1 MEGEYSGSRSSNTQL
16 LAELEAL
23 SENLYQKPQGNRR
36 TASLALPRSSVPS
49 LVTSSD
55 EVSTSRPEDL
65 ITVSKPRSRRL
76 SLSPWRSRPKLEVEE
91 EPLNVSQSI
100 SIKKPEESP
109 SSSLKEEKKSL
120 WNWKPIRGLYRI
132 GMQKLSCLLSVEVVA
147 AQNLP
152 ASMNGLRL
160 GVCVRKKETKDGAVQ
175 TMPCRVSQGSAD
187 FEETLFIKCH
197 VYYSSANGKGSPAK
211 FEARPFLVYLFAV
224 DAKELEFGR
233 HAVDLSELIQ
243 ESVEKLSGEG
253 ARVRQWDMSWGLS
266 GKAKGGELVLKLGFQ
281 IMEKDGGAG
290 IYSKQGEFGIKPS
303 SKTKNFSGSFGRKQS
318 KTSFSVPSPM
328 MTSRS
333 QAWTPA
339 TGAESGSDLQGIEH
353 LNLDEPEEKPGQ
365 KTEQTEQIIEDDPE
379 PDFEVVEKGD
389 DQEPDFEVV
398 DKGVEFD
405 DDMET
410 EKSEGTIGE
419 RSVEMKD
426 QHVNVDDPRHIMRL
440 TELDSIAK
448 QIKAL
453 ESMMKDDSNK
463 GEGET
468 DSQRLDDEEQTV
480 TKEFLQLLEEEE
492 TDELKFYQ
500 HKMEISEMRSSE
512 SVDGESEN
520 YLSDLGKGIGCVVQT
535 RDGGYLVSMNPFDT
549 VVMRKDNPKLV
560 MQISK
565 QIVVLPEAG
574 STTGF
579 ELFHRMAG
587 LGEEL
592 DSKISSLMAIDE
604 LMGKTGEQV
613 AFEGIASAIIQG
625 RNKERA
631 NTSAARTV
639 AAVKTMANAT
649 NSGRRERIMTGI
661 WNVEENPL
669 TSAEEVLAVSLQKLE
684 EMVMEGLKIQA
695 DMTEED
701 APFVVS
707 AAKGQRN
714 PLESTI
720 PLDEWLKENRTQKKL
735 TVLATVQLRDP
746 TRRYEAVGGTVVVVV
761 QAEEEEK
768 GLKVGS
774 LHVGGVK
781 RNAAEKQRLTA
792 AQWLVEY
799 GFGKKGKKNKSNV
812 KRNEKEEEEEELL
825 WSLSSRVMADMWLKS
840 IRNPD
845 VKLVS

>member
-1 MEGEYSGSRSSNTQL
+1 MAGEYSGSRSSNTQL

-23 SENLYQKPQGNRR
+23 SENLYQKSQGNRR

-49 LVTSSD
+49 VVSD
-55 EVSTSRPEDL
+55 EAGTARVEDL
-65 ITVSKPRSRRL
+65 TVSKPRSRRL
-76 SLSPWRSRPKLEVEE
+76 SLSPWRSRPKLEAEE
-91 EPLNVSQSI
+91 EENVTQI
-100 SIKKPEESP
+100 KSIKKPEES
-109 SSSLKEEKKSL
+109 SSSAKEEKKGI
-120 WNWKPIRGLYRI
+120 WNWKPIRGLVRI

-187 FEETLFIKCH
+187 FEETLFVKCH
-197 VYYSSANGKGSPAK
+197 VYYSPANGKGAPAK
-211 FEARPFLVYLFAV
+211 FEPRPFSVYLFAV
-224 DAKELEFGR
+224 DAKELDFGK
-233 HAVDLSELIQ
+233 HTVDLTELIQ
-243 ESVEKLSGEG
+243 ESVEKMSYEG

-266 GKAKGGELVLKLGFQ
+266 GKAKGGELVLRLGFQ

-290 IYSKQGEFGIKPS
+290 IYSKQGELGIKPS
-303 SKTKNFSGSFGRKQS
+303 SKPNNFAGSFGRKQS
-318 KTSFSVPSPM
+318 KTSFSVPSPK

-333 QAWTPA
+333 VAWTPV
-339 TGAESGSDLQGIEH
+339 SGTEPASDLQKIEH
-353 LNLDEPEEKPGQ
+353 LNLDEPEEKPVK
-365 KTEQTEQIIEDDPE
+365 KTEETEERDEDDQE
-379 PDFEVVEKGD
+379 PDFEVVDKGE

-410 EKSEGTIGE
+410 EKSDGTVGE
-419 RSVEMKD
+419 KPVEIKKE
-426 QHVNVDDPRHIMRL
+426 QHDNVDDPRHIMRL

-453 ESMMKDDSNK
+453 ESMMKDESN
-463 GEGET
+463 GEAEGET
-468 DSQRLDDEEQTV
+468 DSQRLDEEEQTV
-480 TKEFLQLLEEEE
+480 TKEFLQLLEDEE
-492 TDELKFYQ
+492 TENLKFYQ
-500 HKMEISEMRSSE
+500 HKMEISELHSSE
-512 SVDGESEN
+512 SVDEESEN
-520 YLSDLGKGIGCVVQT
+520 YVSDLGKGIGCVVQT

-549 VVMRKDNPKLV
+549 VVLRKDTPKLV

-574 STTGF
+574 AATGF
-579 ELFHRMAG
+579 ELFHRMAN

-592 DSKISSLMAIDE
+592 NSKISSLMAIDE

-639 AAVKTMANAT
+639 AAVKTMANAMH
-649 NSGRRERIMTGI
+649 SGRRERIMTGI
-661 WNVEENPL
+661 WNVEETPL

-684 EMVMEGLKIQA
+684 EMVIEGLKIQA
-695 DMTEED
+695 DMVEDD
-701 APFVVS
+701 APFEVS

-714 PLESTI
+714 PLEFTI
-720 PLDEWLKENRTQKKL
+720 PLDEWLKENHKQKTL
-735 TVLATVQLRDP
+735 TVMATVQLRDP
-746 TRRYEAVGGTVVVVV
+746 TRRYEAVGGTVVVAV

-781 RNAAEKQRLTA
+781 KNATEKRRLTA

-799 GFGKKGKKNKSNV
+799 GMGKKGKKKSNV
-812 KRNEKEEEEEELL
+812 KRKEKEEGEEELL

-845 VKLVS
+845 VKLHS

>member
-1 MEGEYSGSRSSNTQL
+1 MAAEYSGSQSSNTQL

-23 SENLYQKPQGNRR
+23 SETLYQKPQVSTGRR

-49 LVTSSD
+49 LVTSAD
-55 EVSTSRPEDL
+55 EVSTVQAVGVSVSRPR
-65 ITVSKPRSRRL
+65 TRRL
-76 SLSPWRSRPKLEVEE
+76 SLSPWRSRPKLEAEE
-91 EPLNVSQSI
+91 EETTQTQTQN
-100 SIKKPEESP
+100 KPAET
-109 SSSLKEEKKSL
+109 SSSSIGKEERKGI

-197 VYYSSANGKGSPAK
+197 VYYSPANGKGTPAK
-211 FEARPFLVYLFAV
+211 FEPRPFIVYLFAV

-233 HAVDLSELIQ
+233 NMVDLSDLIQ
-243 ESVEKLSGEG
+243 ESVEKMSYQG

-290 IYSKQGEFGIKPS
+290 IYSKQGELGMKPS
-303 SKTKNFSGSFGRKQS
+303 KNKNFTGSFGRKQS
-318 KTSFSVPSPM
+318 KTSFSVPSPK

-333 QAWTPA
+333 EAWTPM
-339 TGAESGSDLQGIEH
+339 TGADSESDLQGIEH
-353 LNLDEPEEKPGQ
+353 LNLDEHEEKPVQ
-365 KTEQTEQIIEDDPE
+365 ETKEVEQR
-379 PDFEVVEKGD
+379 GD
-389 DQEPDFEVV
+389 EDQEPDFEVV

-405 DDMET
+405 DDLET
-410 EKSEGTIGE
+410 EKSDDGIIGT
-419 RSVEMKD
+419 VEEVAVEKKEQ
-426 QHVNVDDPRHIMRL
+426 QHVNDPKHMVRL
-440 TELDSIAK
+440 SELDSIAK
-448 QIKAL
+448 QIKEL
-453 ESMMKDDSNK
+453 ESMMKDESNN

-468 DSQRLDDEEQTV
+468 ESQRLDEEEQTV
-480 TKEFLQLLEEEE
+480 TKEFLQLLEDEESE
-492 TDELKFYQ
+492 TLKFYN
-500 HKMEISEMRSSE
+500 HKMEISELRSGGSADE
-512 SVDGESEN
+512 ESEN

-535 RDGGYLVSMNPFDT
+535 RDGGYLVAMNPFDT
-549 VVMRKDNPKLV
+549 VVSRKDTPKLV

-565 QIVVLPEAG
+565 QIVVLLPEAG
-574 STTGF
+574 SATGF

-587 LGEEL
+587 SGKEL
-592 DSKISSLMAIDE
+592 NSKISSLMAMDE

-613 AFEGIASAIIQG
+613 AFEGIASAIIHG

-631 NTSAARTV
+631 NTSAARTI
-639 AAVKTMANAT
+639 AAVKTMANAMS
-649 NSGRRERIMTGI
+649 NGRRERIMTGI

-669 TSAEEVLAVSLQKLE
+669 ASTEEILAVSLQKLE
-684 EMVMEGLKIQA
+684 EMVVEGLKIQA
-695 DMTEED
+695 DMVEED
-701 APFVVS
+701 CPFEVS
-707 AAKGQRN
+707 AAKGHQN

-720 PLDEWLKENRTQKKL
+720 PLDEWLKENRTQKTL
-735 TVLATVQLRDP
+735 TILATVQLRDP
-746 TRRYEAVGGTVVVVV
+746 TRRYEAVGGTLVVAV
-761 QAEEEEK
+761 QAEEEEEK
-768 GLKVGS
+768 GLKVTS

-781 RNAAEKQRLTA
+781 RNAPEKQRLTA

-799 GFGKKGKKNKSNV
+799 GMGKKKKKSSV
-812 KRNEKEEEEEELL
+812 KKKEKGVEGDEDELL

-845 VKLVS
+845 VRLHT

>member
-1 MEGEYSGSRSSNTQL
+1 MAAEYSGSRSSNTQL

-23 SENLYQKPQGNRR
+23 SENLYQKPQASVGRR
-36 TASLALPRSSVPS
+36 TNSLALPRSSVPS
-49 LVTSSD
+49 LVTCAN
-55 EVSTSRPEDL
+55 EGRVEDVT
-65 ITVSKPRSRRL
+65 IPKPRSRRL

-91 EPLNVSQSI
+91 EETVNTTRNRI
-100 SIKKPEESP
+100 NKRPEES
-109 SSSLKEEKKSL
+109 SLGSIAKEERKGI
-120 WNWKPIRGLYRI
+120 WNWKPIRGLVRI

-175 TMPCRVSQGSAD
+175 TMPCRVSQGAAD

-197 VYYSSANGKGSPAK
+197 VYFSPANGKGAPAK

-233 HAVDLSELIQ
+233 HMVDLSELIQ
-243 ESVEKLSGEG
+243 KSVEKMSYEG

-290 IYSKQGEFGIKPS
+290 IYSKQGELGIKPS
-303 SKTKNFSGSFGRKQS
+303 SKPKNLSDSFGRKQS
-318 KTSFSVPSPM
+318 KTSFSVPSPK

-333 QAWTPA
+333 EAWTPA
-339 TGAESGSDLQGIEH
+339 TGAESASGLQGIEH
-353 LNLDEPEEKPGQ
+353 LNLDEPEEKPEQ
-365 KTEQTEQIIEDDPE
+365 KPEKTEQRDEDDQE
-379 PDFEVVEKGD
+379 TDFEVIEKGE

-405 DDMET
+405 DDIET
-410 EKSEGTIGE
+410 EKSDGTIGE
-419 RSVEMKD
+419 RSIELKE

-440 TELDSIAK
+440 TELDCIAK

-453 ESMMKDDSNK
+453 ESMMKDGSN
-463 GEGET
+463 GAEGET
-468 DSQRLDDEEQTV
+468 GSQRLDEEEQTV
-480 TKEFLQLLEEEE
+480 TKEFLQLLEDEESE
-492 TDELKFYQ
+492 SLKFYQ
-500 HKMEISEMRSSE
+500 HKMEISELRSGD
-512 SVDGESEN
+512 SVEDETEN

-535 RDGGYLVSMNPFDT
+535 RDGGYLVSMNPFDM
-549 VVMRKDNPKLV
+549 VVMRKDTPKVV

-574 STTGF
+574 SVTGF

-587 LGEEL
+587 FGKEL

-604 LMGKTGEQV
+604 LIGKTGEQV

-639 AAVKTMANAT
+639 AAVKTMANAM
-649 NSGRRERIMTGI
+649 NNGRRERIMTGI

-669 TSAEEVLAVSLQKLE
+669 TSAEEILAVSLQKLE
-684 EMVMEGLKIQA
+684 DMVIEGLKIQA
-695 DMTEED
+695 DMVED
-701 APFVVS
+701 DSPFEVF
-707 AAKGQRN
+707 AAKGQPN
-714 PLESTI
+714 PLELTI
-720 PLDEWLKENRTQKKL
+720 PLDEWLMENRTQKSL

-746 TRRYEAVGGTVVVVV
+746 TRRYEAVGGVVVVAV
-761 QAEEEEK
+761 QAEEEEN

-781 RNAAEKQRLTA
+781 RNAAERRRLTA

-799 GFGKKGKKNKSNV
+799 GMGKKGMKKSDV
-812 KRNEKEEEEEELL
+812 KRKEKEEEEVDLL

-845 VKLVS
+845 VKLHS

>member
-1 MEGEYSGSRSSNTQL
+1 MAGEYSGSRSSNTQL

-23 SENLYQKPQGNRR
+23 SENLYQKPQVNRR
-36 TASLALPRSSVPS
+36 TNSLALPRSSVPS
-49 LVTSSD
+49 LVTSAD
-55 EVSTSRPEDL
+55 EVSTAKAEDL
-65 ITVSKPRSRRL
+65 TVSKPRARRL

-91 EPLNVSQSI
+91 EENVTTQNR
-100 SIKKPEESP
+100 SIKKPEES
-109 SSSLKEEKKSL
+109 SSGLSGKEEKKGI
-120 WNWKPIRGLYRI
+120 WNWKPIRGLVRM

-175 TMPCRVSQGSAD
+175 TMPCRVSQGAAD

-197 VYYSSANGKGSPAK
+197 VYYSPANGKGSPAK
-211 FEARPFLVYLFAV
+211 FEPRPFLVYLFAV
-224 DAKELEFGR
+224 DAKELEFGK
-233 HAVDLSELIQ
+233 HVVDLSELIQ
-243 ESVEKLSGEG
+243 ESVEKMSSEG
-253 ARVRQWDMSWGLS
+253 ARVRQWDMSWGLL

-290 IYSKQGEFGIKPS
+290 IYGKQGEFGIKPS
-303 SKTKNFSGSFGRKQS
+303 SKPKNFSGSFGRKQS
-318 KTSFSVPSPM
+318 KTSFSVPSPK

-333 QAWTPA
+333 EASWTPVTA
-339 TGAESGSDLQGIEH
+339 AEQESDLQVMEH
-353 LNLDEPEEKPGQ
+353 LNLDEPEEKPSQ
-365 KTEQTEQIIEDDPE
+365 KTEEPEDE
-379 PDFEVVEKGD
+379 
-389 DQEPDFEVV
+389 QEPEFEVV

-410 EKSEGTIGE
+410 EKSDRTIGE
-419 RSVEMKD
+419 TSVEIIKEKHE
-426 QHVNVDDPRHIMRL
+426 QPVNVDDPRHIMRL

-453 ESMMKDDSNK
+453 ESMMKDESDVA
-463 GEGET
+463 EGET
-468 DSQRLDDEEQTV
+468 ESQRLDEEEQTV
-480 TKEFLQLLEEEE
+480 TKEFLQLLEDEE
-492 TDELKFYQ
+492 TESFKFYQ
-500 HKMEISEMRSSE
+500 HKMDISELRSSE
-512 SVDGESEN
+512 SADEESEN

-549 VVMRKDNPKLV
+549 VVIRKDTPKLV

-565 QIVVLPEAG
+565 QIVILPEAG
-574 STTGF
+574 SATGF

-587 LGEEL
+587 LGKEL
-592 DSKISSLMAIDE
+592 DLKISSLMAIDE
-604 LMGKTGEQV
+604 VMGKTGEQV

-639 AAVKTMANAT
+639 AAVKTMANAM
-649 NSGRRERIMTGI
+649 NNGRRERIMTGI

-684 EMVMEGLKIQA
+684 EMVIEGLKIQA
-695 DMTEED
+695 DMIEDD
-701 APFVVS
+701 APFEVS
-707 AAKGQRN
+707 AAKGQKN

-720 PLDEWLKENRTQKKL
+720 PLDEWLKENHTQKSL

-746 TRRYEAVGGTVVVVV
+746 TRRYEAVGGIVVVAV
-761 QAEEEEK
+761 QAEEEEGK

-781 RNAAEKQRLTA
+781 KNAAEKRRLTA

-799 GFGKKGKKNKSNV
+799 GMGKKGNKKSNV
-812 KRNEKEEEEEELL
+812 KKKEKESVEEEEEIL

-845 VKLVS
+845 VRLQ

>member
-1 MEGEYSGSRSSNTQL
+1 MAAEYSGSRSSNTQL

-23 SENLYQKPQGNRR
+23 SENLYQKPQAPVGRR
-36 TASLALPRSSVPS
+36 TNSLALPRSSVPS
-49 LVTSSD
+49 LVTSA
-55 EVSTSRPEDL
+55 EDV
-65 ITVSKPRSRRL
+65 TVPKPRSRRL
-76 SLSPWRSRPKLEVEE
+76 SLSPWRSRPKLDVEE
-91 EPLNVSQSI
+91 EENMTQNI
-100 SIKKPEESP
+100 TIKTPEES
-109 SSSLKEEKKSL
+109 SSLVGSKPKEERKGI
-120 WNWKPIRGLYRI
+120 WNWKPIRGLARI
-132 GMQKLSCLLSVEVVA
+132 GMQKLSCLLSVEIVA

-197 VYYSSANGKGSPAK
+197 VYYSPANGKGAPAK

-233 HAVDLSELIQ
+233 HVVDLSDLIQ
-243 ESVEKLSGEG
+243 ESVEKMSCEG

-290 IYSKQGEFGIKPS
+290 IYSKQGELGIKPS
-303 SKTKNFSGSFGRKQS
+303 SKPKNFSGSFGRKQS
-318 KTSFSVPSPM
+318 KTSFSVPSPK
-328 MTSRS
+328 MTSKS

-339 TGAESGSDLQGIEH
+339 SDVESASDLQRIEH
-353 LNLDEPEEKPGQ
+353 LNLDEPEEKPA
-365 KTEQTEQIIEDDPE
+365 PAH
-379 PDFEVVEKGD
+379 PDSKKED

-398 DKGVEFD
+398 DKGEDQEPEFEVVDKGVEFD
-405 DDMET
+405 DDLET
-410 EKSEGTIGE
+410 EKSDGTI
-419 RSVEMKD
+419 SVVEMKE
-426 QHVNVDDPRHIMRL
+426 QPVNVDDPRHIVRL
-440 TELDSIAK
+440 SELDSIAK

-453 ESMMKDDSNK
+453 ESMMKDDTNG
-463 GEGET
+463 GEGEAE
-468 DSQRLDDEEQTV
+468 SPRLDEEEQTV
-480 TKEFLQLLEEEE
+480 TKEFLQLLEDEESE
-492 TDELKFYQ
+492 NLKFYQ
-500 HKMEISEMRSSE
+500 HKMEISELRSGE
-512 SVDGESEN
+512 SVDEESEN

-549 VVMRKDNPKLV
+549 VVRRKDTPKLV
-560 MQISK
+560 MQISR

-574 STTGF
+574 SATGF

-587 LGEEL
+587 SGKEL
-592 DSKISSLMAIDE
+592 NSKICSLMAMDE

-639 AAVKTMANAT
+639 AAVKTMANAM

-669 TSAEEVLAVSLQKLE
+669 ASAEEVLAVSLQKLE
-684 EMVMEGLKIQA
+684 EMVIEGLKIQA
-695 DMTEED
+695 DMVEDD
-701 APFVVS
+701 APFEVS
-707 AAKGQRN
+707 AAKGQPN

-720 PLDEWLKENRTQKKL
+720 PLDEWLKENRKQKTL

-746 TRRYEAVGGTVVVVV
+746 TRRYEAVGGTVIVAV
-761 QAEEEEK
+761 QAEEQED

-781 RNAAEKQRLTA
+781 SNEAEKRRLTA

-799 GFGKKGKKNKSNV
+799 GLGKKGKKKSNV
-812 KRNEKEEEEEELL
+812 KRKEKEEEDEDLL

-845 VKLVS
+845 VKLHS

>member
-1 MEGEYSGSRSSNTQL
+1 MAAEYSGSRSSNTQL
-16 LAELEAL
+16 LAELETL
-23 SENLYQKPQGNRR
+23 SENLYQKPQASVGRR
-36 TASLALPRSSVPS
+36 TNSLALPRSSVPS
-49 LVTSSD
+49 LVTSAD
-55 EVSTSRPEDL
+55 EGRAEDV
-65 ITVSKPRSRRL
+65 TVPKPRSRRL

-91 EPLNVSQSI
+91 EESLNTNQNR
-100 SIKKPEESP
+100 SIKRPEES
-109 SSSLKEEKKSL
+109 SILGSNVKEERKGI
-120 WNWKPIRGLYRI
+120 WNWKPIRGLVRI

-197 VYYSSANGKGSPAK
+197 VYYSPANGKGAPAK

-233 HAVDLSELIQ
+233 HFVDLSELIQ
-243 ESVEKLSGEG
+243 ESVEKMSIEG

-266 GKAKGGELVLKLGFQ
+266 GKAKGGELVLRLGFQ

-290 IYSKQGEFGIKPS
+290 IYSKQGELGIKPS
-303 SKTKNFSGSFGRKQS
+303 SKSKNFSGSFGRKQS
-318 KTSFSVPSPM
+318 KTSFSVPSPKM
-328 MTSRS
+328 MSRS
-333 QAWTPA
+333 EAWTPA
-339 TGAESGSDLQGIEH
+339 TGAESASDLQGIEH
-353 LNLDEPEEKPGQ
+353 LNLDEPDEKPGH
-365 KTEQTEQIIEDDPE
+365 KTEETEQRAKDDQ
-379 PDFEVVEKGD
+379 EVIDEGD
-389 DQEPDFEVV
+389 DQEHDFEVV

-405 DDMET
+405 DDIET
-410 EKSEGTIGE
+410 EKSDGTMGEG
-419 RSVEMKD
+419 SVEPKE
-426 QHVNVDDPRHIMRL
+426 QHVNIDDPRHIMRL

-453 ESMMKDDSNK
+453 ESMMKDDSN
-463 GEGET
+463 GTEGEAE
-468 DSQRLDDEEQTV
+468 SPRLDEEEQTV
-480 TKEFLQLLEEEE
+480 TKEFLQLLEDEE
-492 TDELKFYQ
+492 TENLKFYQ
-500 HKMEISEMRSSE
+500 HKMEISELRSTE
-512 SVDGESEN
+512 SVEVESEN

-549 VVMRKDNPKLV
+549 LVIRKESPKLV

-574 STTGF
+574 SAIGF

-587 LGEEL
+587 SGKEF
-592 DSKISSLMAIDE
+592 DSKIASLMAMDE

-639 AAVKTMANAT
+639 AAVKTMANAM

-669 TSAEEVLAVSLQKLE
+669 NSAEEVLAVSLQKLE
-684 EMVMEGLKIQA
+684 EMVIEGLKIQA
-695 DMTEED
+695 DMMEED
-701 APFVVS
+701 APFEVS

-720 PLDEWLKENRTQKKL
+720 PLDEWLKENRMQKSL

-746 TRRYEAVGGTVVVVV
+746 TRRYEAVGGTVVVAV

-774 LHVGGVK
+774 LHVGGLK
-781 RNAAEKQRLTA
+781 RNAAEKRRLTA

-799 GFGKKGKKNKSNV
+799 GMGKKGKKKSIV
-812 KRNEKEEEEEELL
+812 KRKEKEEDEEELL

-845 VKLVS
+845 VKLHS

>member
-1 MEGEYSGSRSSNTQL
+1 MAAEYSGSRSSNTQL

-23 SENLYQKPQGNRR
+23 SENLYQKPQAPVGRR
-36 TASLALPRSSVPS
+36 TNSLALPRSSVPS
-49 LVTSSD
+49 LVTSA
-55 EVSTSRPEDL
+55 EDV
-65 ITVSKPRSRRL
+65 TVPKPRSRRL
-76 SLSPWRSRPKLEVEE
+76 SLSPWRSRPKLEAEE
-91 EPLNVSQSI
+91 EENTTQNVT
-100 SIKKPEESP
+100 IKTPED
-109 SSSLKEEKKSL
+109 SSSLVGSKAKEERKGI
-120 WNWKPIRGLYRI
+120 WNWKPIRGLARI

-197 VYYSSANGKGSPAK
+197 VYFSPANGKGAPAK

-233 HAVDLSELIQ
+233 HMVDLSDLIQ
-243 ESVEKLSGEG
+243 ESVEKMSYEG

-290 IYSKQGEFGIKPS
+290 IYSKQGELGIKPS
-303 SKTKNFSGSFGRKQS
+303 SKPKNFSGSFGRKQS
-318 KTSFSVPSPM
+318 KTSFSVPSPK
-328 MTSRS
+328 MTSKS

-339 TGAESGSDLQGIEH
+339 SGGVESASDLQRIEH
-353 LNLDEPEEKPGQ
+353 LNLDEPEEKPAS
-365 KTEQTEQIIEDDPE
+365 KTEEDDQG
-379 PDFEVVEKGD
+379 PDFEVVDKGE
-389 DQEPDFEVV
+389 DQEPEFEVV

-405 DDMET
+405 DDLET

-419 RSVEMKD
+419 RSVVEMKQ
-426 QHVNVDDPRHIMRL
+426 QHVNVDDPRHIVRL
-440 TELDSIAK
+440 SELDSIAK

-453 ESMMKDDSNK
+453 ESMMKDDSN
-463 GEGET
+463 GGAEGEAE
-468 DSQRLDDEEQTV
+468 SPRLDEEEQTV
-480 TKEFLQLLEEEE
+480 TKEFLQLLEDEESE
-492 TDELKFYQ
+492 NLKFYQ
-500 HKMEISEMRSSE
+500 HKMEISELRSGE
-512 SVDGESEN
+512 SVDEESEN

-549 VVMRKDNPKLV
+549 VVMRKDTPKLV

-574 STTGF
+574 SATGF

-587 LGEEL
+587 SGKEL
-592 DSKISSLMAIDE
+592 DAKICSLMAMDE

-639 AAVKTMANAT
+639 AAVKTMANAM

-661 WNVEENPL
+661 WNVEENAL
-669 TSAEEVLAVSLQKLE
+669 ASADEVLAVSLQKLE
-684 EMVMEGLKIQA
+684 EMVIEGLKIQA
-695 DMTEED
+695 DMVD
-701 APFVVS
+701 DDSPFEVS
-707 AAKGQRN
+707 AAKGQPN
-714 PLESTI
+714 PLESTM
-720 PLDEWLKENRTQKKL
+720 PLDEWLKENRKQKTL

-746 TRRYEAVGGTVVVVV
+746 TRRYEAVGGTVVVAV
-761 QAEEEEK
+761 QAEDQED

-781 RNAAEKQRLTA
+781 SNEAEKRRLTA

-799 GFGKKGKKNKSNV
+799 GMGKKGKKKSTV
-812 KRNEKEEEEEELL
+812 KRKEKEEDDEDVL

-845 VKLVS
+845 VKLHS

>member
-1 MEGEYSGSRSSNTQL
+1 MAAEYSGSRSSNTQL

-23 SENLYQKPQGNRR
+23 SENLYQKPQAPVGRR
-36 TASLALPRSSVPS
+36 TNSLALPRSSVPS
-49 LVTSSD
+49 LVTSA
-55 EVSTSRPEDL
+55 EDV
-65 ITVSKPRSRRL
+65 TVPKPRSRRL

-91 EPLNVSQSI
+91 EEENTTQNIS
-100 SIKKPEESP
+100 SIKTPEES
-109 SSSLKEEKKSL
+109 SLVGSKAKEERKGI
-120 WNWKPIRGLYRI
+120 WNWKPIRGLARI

-197 VYYSSANGKGSPAK
+197 VYYSPANGKGTPAK

-233 HAVDLSELIQ
+233 NMVDLSDLIQ
-243 ESVEKLSGEG
+243 ESVEKMSYEG

-290 IYSKQGEFGIKPS
+290 IYSKQGELGIKPS
-303 SKTKNFSGSFGRKQS
+303 SKPKNFSGSFGRKQS
-318 KTSFSVPSPM
+318 KTSFSVPSPK
-328 MTSRS
+328 MTSKS

-339 TGAESGSDLQGIEH
+339 SGVESASDLQRIEH
-353 LNLDEPEEKPGQ
+353 LNLDEPEEKPAP
-365 KTEQTEQIIEDDPE
+365 KTTVEPEQQRVEEEE
-379 PDFEVVEKGD
+379 PDFEVVDKGE
-389 DQEPDFEVV
+389 DQEEPEFEVV

-410 EKSEGTIGE
+410 EKSDGE
-419 RSVEMKD
+419 RSFEMKE
-426 QHVNVDDPRHIMRL
+426 QHINNVDDPRHIVRL
-440 TELDSIAK
+440 SELDSIAK

-453 ESMMKDDSNK
+453 ESMMKDDSNG

-468 DSQRLDDEEQTV
+468 ESPRLDEEEQTV
-480 TKEFLQLLEEEE
+480 TKEFLQLLEDEESE
-492 TDELKFYQ
+492 NLKFYQ
-500 HKMEISEMRSSE
+500 HKMDISELRSGE
-512 SVDGESEN
+512 SVDEESEN

-549 VVMRKDNPKLV
+549 VVMRKDAPKLV

-574 STTGF
+574 SATGF

-587 LGEEL
+587 SGKEL
-592 DSKISSLMAIDE
+592 DSELCSLMAMDE

-639 AAVKTMANAT
+639 AAVKTMANAM

-669 TSAEEVLAVSLQKLE
+669 ASAEEVLAVSLQKLE
-684 EMVMEGLKIQA
+684 EMVIEGLKIQA
-695 DMTEED
+695 DMVEDD
-701 APFVVS
+701 APFEVS
-707 AAKGQRN
+707 AAKGQPN

-720 PLDEWLKENRTQKKL
+720 PLDEWLKENRKQKTL
-735 TVLATVQLRDP
+735 TVFATVQLRDP
-746 TRRYEAVGGTVVVVV
+746 TRRYEAVGGTVVVAV
-761 QAEEEEK
+761 QAEDQEN

-781 RNAAEKQRLTA
+781 SNGAEKRKLTA

-799 GFGKKGKKNKSNV
+799 GMGKKGKKKSNV
-812 KRNEKEEEEEELL
+812 KRKEKEEEDEELL

-845 VKLVS
+845 VKLHS

>member
-1 MEGEYSGSRSSNTQL
+1 MAAEYSGSRSSNTQL

-23 SENLYQKPQGNRR
+23 SENLYQKPQAPVGRR
-36 TASLALPRSSVPS
+36 TNSLALPRSSVPS
-49 LVTSSD
+49 LVTSA
-55 EVSTSRPEDL
+55 EDV
-65 ITVSKPRSRRL
+65 TVPKPRSRRL
-76 SLSPWRSRPKLEVEE
+76 SLSPWRSRPKLEAEE
-91 EPLNVSQSI
+91 EENQKI
-100 SIKKPEESP
+100 SIKTPEES
-109 SSSLKEEKKSL
+109 SLGGSKAKEERKGI
-120 WNWKPIRGLYRI
+120 WNWKPIRGLARI

-197 VYYSSANGKGSPAK
+197 VYYSPANGKGAPAK

-233 HAVDLSELIQ
+233 NMVDLSDLIQ
-243 ESVEKLSGEG
+243 ESVEKMSYEG

-290 IYSKQGEFGIKPS
+290 IYGKQGELGIKPS
-303 SKTKNFSGSFGRKQS
+303 SKPKNFSGSFGRKQS
-318 KTSFSVPSPM
+318 KTSFSVPSPK
-328 MTSRS
+328 MTSQS
-333 QAWTPA
+333 QTWTPA
-339 TGAESGSDLQGIEH
+339 SGVEAASDLQRIEH
-353 LNLDEPEEKPGQ
+353 LNLDDPEEKPAP
-365 KTEQTEQIIEDDPE
+365 KTEEPEQR
-379 PDFEVVEKGD
+379 VEED
-389 DQEPDFEVV
+389 DQEPPDFEVV
-398 DKGVEFD
+398 DKG
-405 DDMET
+405 
-410 EKSEGTIGE
+410 
-419 RSVEMKD
+419 MKE
-426 QHVNVDDPRHIMRL
+426 QHVNVDDPRHMIRL

-453 ESMMKDDSNK
+453 ESMMKDDRN
-463 GEGET
+463 GEEGERE
-468 DSQRLDDEEQTV
+468 SPRLDEEEQTV
-480 TKEFLQLLEEEE
+480 TKEFLQLLEDEESE
-492 TDELKFYQ
+492 NLKFYQ
-500 HKMEISEMRSSE
+500 HKMEISELRSGE
-512 SVDGESEN
+512 SVDEESEN

-549 VVMRKDNPKLV
+549 VVMRKDTPKLV

-574 STTGF
+574 SATGF

-587 LGEEL
+587 SGKEL
-592 DSKISSLMAIDE
+592 DSKICSLMAMDE

-639 AAVKTMANAT
+639 AAVKTMANAM

-669 TSAEEVLAVSLQKLE
+669 ASAEEVLAVSLQKLE
-684 EMVMEGLKIQA
+684 EMVIEGLKIQA
-695 DMTEED
+695 DMVEDD
-701 APFVVS
+701 APFEVS
-707 AAKGQRN
+707 AAKGQPN

-720 PLDEWLKENRTQKKL
+720 PLDEWLKENRKQKTL
-735 TVLATVQLRDP
+735 TVFATVQLRDP
-746 TRRYEAVGGTVVVVV
+746 TRRYEAVGGTVVVAV
-761 QAEEEEK
+761 QAEDQED

-781 RNAAEKQRLTA
+781 SNGAEKRRLTA
-792 AQWLVEY
+792 AQAQWLVEY
-799 GFGKKGKKNKSNV
+799 GMGKKGKKKSNV
-812 KRNEKEEEEEELL
+812 KRKEKEEEDEELL

-845 VKLVS
+845 VKLHC

>member
-1 MEGEYSGSRSSNTQL
+1 MAAEYSGSRSSNTQL

-23 SENLYQKPQGNRR
+23 SENLYQKPQAPVGRR
-36 TASLALPRSSVPS
+36 TNSLALPRSSVPS
-49 LVTSSD
+49 LVTSA
-55 EVSTSRPEDL
+55 EDV
-65 ITVSKPRSRRL
+65 TVPKPRSRRL

-91 EPLNVSQSI
+91 EENTSQNI
-100 SIKKPEESP
+100 SIKTPEES
-109 SSSLKEEKKSL
+109 SLGSKAKEERKGI
-120 WNWKPIRGLYRI
+120 WNWKPIRGLARI

-197 VYYSSANGKGSPAK
+197 VYFSPANGKGAPAK

-233 HAVDLSELIQ
+233 HMVDLSDLIQ
-243 ESVEKLSGEG
+243 ESVEKMSYEG

-290 IYSKQGEFGIKPS
+290 IYSKQGELGIKPS
-303 SKTKNFSGSFGRKQS
+303 SKPKNFSGSFGRKQS
-318 KTSFSVPSPM
+318 KTSFSVPSPKV
-328 MTSRS
+328 TSKS
-333 QAWTPA
+333 QAA
-339 TGAESGSDLQGIEH
+339 SGVESASDLQRIEH
-353 LNLDEPEEKPGQ
+353 LNLDEPPEEKPDP
-365 KTEQTEQIIEDDPE
+365 KTEER
-379 PDFEVVEKGD
+379 VEED
-389 DQEPDFEVV
+389 DQEPVVDKGEDQEPEFEVV

-405 DDMET
+405 DDLET
-410 EKSEGTIGE
+410 EKSDGTIGE
-419 RSVEMKD
+419 RSSEMKE
-426 QHVNVDDPRHIMRL
+426 QHVDDPRHIIRL

-453 ESMMKDDSNK
+453 ESMMKDDSK
-463 GEGET
+463 SET
-468 DSQRLDDEEQTV
+468 ESPRLDEEEQTV
-480 TKEFLQLLEEEE
+480 TKEFLQLLEDEESE
-492 TDELKFYQ
+492 NLKFYQ
-500 HKMEISEMRSSE
+500 HKMDISELRSGE
-512 SVDGESEN
+512 SVDEESEN

-549 VVMRKDNPKLV
+549 VVMRKDTPKLV

-574 STTGF
+574 SATGF

-587 LGEEL
+587 SGSGKEL
-592 DSKISSLMAIDE
+592 DSKICSLMAMDE
-604 LMGKTGEQV
+604 LIGKTGEQV

-639 AAVKTMANAT
+639 AAVKTMANAM

-669 TSAEEVLAVSLQKLE
+669 ASAEE
-684 EMVMEGLKIQA
+684 IQA
-695 DMTEED
+695 DMVED
-701 APFVVS
+701 DSPFEVS
-707 AAKGQRN
+707 PAKGQPN

-720 PLDEWLKENRTQKKL
+720 PLDEWLKENRKQKTL
-735 TVLATVQLRDP
+735 TVFATVQLRDP
-746 TRRYEAVGGTVVVVV
+746 TRRYEAVGGTVVVAV
-761 QAEEEEK
+761 QAEDQEN

-781 RNAAEKQRLTA
+781 SNGAEKRRLTA

-799 GFGKKGKKNKSNV
+799 GMGKKGKKKSNV
-812 KRNEKEEEEEELL
+812 KRKEKEEEDEELL

-845 VKLVS
+845 VKLHS

>member
-1 MEGEYSGSRSSNTQL
+1 MAGEYSGSRSSNTQL

-23 SENLYQKPQGNRR
+23 SENLYQKPQVSVGNRR
-36 TASLALPRSSVPS
+36 TNSLALPRSSVPS
-49 LVTSSD
+49 LVTSAD
-55 EVSTSRPEDL
+55 EVSTARIEDL
-65 ITVSKPRSRRL
+65 TVSKPRARRL

-91 EPLNVSQSI
+91 EENVTDNNRSV
-100 SIKKPEESP
+100 KKPEES
-109 SSSLKEEKKSL
+109 SSGFSGKEEKKGI
-120 WNWKPIRGLYRI
+120 WNWKPIRGLVRI

-160 GVCVRKKETKDGAVQ
+160 GVCVRKKETKDSAVQ
-175 TMPCRVSQGSAD
+175 TMPCRVSQGCAD

-197 VYYSSANGKGSPAK
+197 VYYSPANGKGAPAK
-211 FEARPFLVYLFAV
+211 FEARPFLIYLFAV

-233 HAVDLSELIQ
+233 HVVDLSELIQ
-243 ESVEKLSGEG
+243 ESVEKMSYEG

-266 GKAKGGELVLKLGFQ
+266 GKAKGGDLVLKLGFQ

-290 IYSKQGEFGIKPS
+290 IYGKQGEFGIKPT
-303 SKTKNFSGSFGRKQS
+303 SKAKNFSGSFARKQS
-318 KTSFSVPSPM
+318 KTSFSVPSPK

-339 TGAESGSDLQGIEH
+339 SGVEPGSDLQGMEH
-353 LNLDEPEEKPGQ
+353 LNLDEPEEKPVQ
-365 KTEQTEQIIEDDPE
+365 KTEEPEQRAEEDE
-379 PDFEVVEKGD
+379 QE
-389 DQEPDFEVV
+389 EPDFEVV

-405 DDMET
+405 DDIET
-410 EKSEGTIGE
+410 EKSYGTVGE
-419 RSVEMKD
+419 RSVEMKE

-453 ESMMKDDSNK
+453 ESSMMKDESD
-463 GEGET
+463 GGDGET
-468 DSQRLDDEEQTV
+468 ESQRLDEEEQTV
-480 TKEFLQLLEEEE
+480 TKEFLQLLEDEE
-492 TDELKFYQ
+492 TEKLKFYQ
-500 HKMEISEMRSSE
+500 HKMDISELRSGE
-512 SVDGESEN
+512 SVDDESEN

-535 RDGGYLVSMNPFDT
+535 RDGGYLVSMNPFDA
-549 VVMRKDNPKLV
+549 VVMKKDTPKLV

-574 STTGF
+574 PATGF

-592 DSKISSLMAIDE
+592 ESKISSLMAIDE
-604 LMGKTGEQV
+604 LIGKTGEQV

-639 AAVKTMANAT
+639 AAVKTMANAM
-649 NSGRRERIMTGI
+649 SIGRRERIMTGI
-661 WNVEENPL
+661 WNVEENQM
-669 TSAEEVLAVSLQKLE
+669 TSAEEVLAASLQKLE
-684 EMVMEGLKIQA
+684 EMVIEGLKIQA
-695 DMTEED
+695 DMVEDD
-701 APFVVS
+701 APFEVS
-707 AAKGQRN
+707 AAKGQKN
-714 PLESTI
+714 PLETTI
-720 PLDEWLKENRTQKKL
+720 PLDEWQKGNRKQKTL

-746 TRRYEAVGGTVVVVV
+746 TRRYEAVGGTVVVAV
-761 QAEEEEK
+761 QAEEEEEK

-774 LHVGGVK
+774 LHIGGVK
-781 RNAAEKQRLTA
+781 TDATEKRRLTA
-792 AQWLVEY
+792 AQWLVEH
-799 GFGKKGKKNKSNV
+799 GMGKKGKNKSNV
-812 KRNEKEEEEEELL
+812 KKKDKGAEEAIL

-845 VKLVS
+845 VKLHS

>member
-1 MEGEYSGSRSSNTQL
+1 MAGEYSGSRSSNTQL

-23 SENLYQKPQGNRR
+23 SENLYQKPQVSVGNRR
-36 TASLALPRSSVPS
+36 TNSLALPRSSVPS
-49 LVTSSD
+49 LVTSAD
-55 EVSTSRPEDL
+55 EVTTARIEDL
-65 ITVSKPRSRRL
+65 TVSKRRARRL

-91 EPLNVSQSI
+91 EENVTHNNRSV
-100 SIKKPEESP
+100 KKPEES
-109 SSSLKEEKKSL
+109 SSGFSAKEEKKGI
-120 WNWKPIRGLYRI
+120 WNWKPIRGLVRI

-160 GVCVRKKETKDGAVQ
+160 GVCVRKKETKDSAVQ

-197 VYYSSANGKGSPAK
+197 VYYSPANGKGAPAK
-211 FEARPFLVYLFAV
+211 FEARPFLIYLFAV
-224 DAKELEFGR
+224 DAKELELGR
-233 HAVDLSELIQ
+233 HIVDLSELIQ
-243 ESVEKLSGEG
+243 ESVEKMSYKG

-290 IYSKQGEFGIKPS
+290 IYGKQGEFGIKPS
-303 SKTKNFSGSFGRKQS
+303 SKAKNFSGSFARKQS
-318 KTSFSVPSPM
+318 KTSFSVPSPK

-339 TGAESGSDLQGIEH
+339 SGVEPGSDFQGMEH
-353 LNLDEPEEKPGQ
+353 LNLDEPEEKPVQ
-365 KTEQTEQIIEDDPE
+365 KTEELEQRAEDE
-379 PDFEVVEKGD
+379 QE
-389 DQEPDFEVV
+389 EPDFEVV

-405 DDMET
+405 DDIET
-410 EKSEGTIGE
+410 EKSYGTIGE
-419 RSVEMKD
+419 RSVELKE
-426 QHVNVDDPRHIMRL
+426 QHANVDDPRHIMRL

-453 ESMMKDDSNK
+453 ESMMKDESD
-463 GEGET
+463 GGDGET
-468 DSQRLDDEEQTV
+468 ESQRLDEEEQTV
-480 TKEFLQLLEEEE
+480 TKEFLQLLEDKE
-492 TDELKFYQ
+492 TEKLKFYQ
-500 HKMEISEMRSSE
+500 HKMDISELRSGE
-512 SVDGESEN
+512 SVDDESEN

-549 VVMRKDNPKLV
+549 VVMKKDTPKLV

-565 QIVVLPEAG
+565 QIVVLLEAG
-574 STTGF
+574 SATGF

-592 DSKISSLMAIDE
+592 ESKICSLMAIDE
-604 LMGKTGEQV
+604 LIGKTGEQV

-639 AAVKTMANAT
+639 AAVKTMANAMS
-649 NSGRRERIMTGI
+649 SGRRERIMTGI
-661 WNVEENPL
+661 WNVEENQM
-669 TSAEEVLAVSLQKLE
+669 TSAEEVLAASLQKLE
-684 EMVMEGLKIQA
+684 EMVIEGLKIQA
-695 DMTEED
+695 DMVEDD
-701 APFVVS
+701 APFEVS
-707 AAKGQRN
+707 AAKGQKN

-720 PLDEWLKENRTQKKL
+720 PLDEWQKEKRKQKTL

-746 TRRYEAVGGTVVVVV
+746 TRRYEAVGGTVVVAV
-761 QAEEEEK
+761 QAEEDEEK

-774 LHVGGVK
+774 LHIGGVK
-781 RNAAEKQRLTA
+781 TDATEKRRLTA
-792 AQWLVEY
+792 AQWLVEH
-799 GFGKKGKKNKSNV
+799 GMGKKGKKKSNV
-812 KRNEKEEEEEELL
+812 KKKEKEAEEAML

-845 VKLVS
+845 VKLHS